1 MSSFLHSFLHTVL
14 VLLLFFKVL
23 VLDLVRVSGLV
34 LRFFLVLVLVVVYY
48 FLGLNSFCHFWL
60 FVIQKKI

>member
-1 MSSFLHSFLHTVL
+1 MSSFIDPFLHTVL

-34 LRFFLVLVLVVVYY
+34 CKVFCSSFS
-48 FLGLNSFCHFWL
+48 GLS
-60 FVIQKKI
+60 VSAS